1 MWECPDF
8 FALDGKHVLLVSP
21 QEMSA
26 IGLEFH
32 PGNANVCLIGTF
44 DRTAKH
50 LNRESVQAIDYGLDF
65 YAPQTLLALDGR

>member
-1 MWECPDF
+1 MPDF

-32 PGNANVCLIGTF
+32 PRNANVCLIGTF